1 MKRLTSLLF
10 AILVFG
16 CNTNHEKSEL
26 IMGTWDCISVF
37 DFETQE
43 ISRAPSGEKF
53 IAEFKS
59 DSLYL
64 RSIDSNTEYDV
75 DIYAWKIKED
85 SLFLDELGSIY
96 IKELSK
102 NSLIVEHELFGKQRL
117 TFIKIN

>member
-1 MKRLTSLLF
+1 MIVLGCGSNSEK
-10 AILVFG
+10 IDIIGNWDLV
-16 CNTNHEKSEL
+16 
-26 IMGTWDCISVF
+26 SVF

-43 ISRAPSGEKF
+43 ISRAPNGEKF

-75 DIYAWKIKED
+75 DLYAWQIKGD

-102 NSLIVEHELFGKQRL
+102 NSLIVEQELFGKQRL
-117 TFIKIN
+117 TFLKIK